1 MATSVV
7 RFLPH
12 AGARSGELAEPATP
26 RWGVLFDR
34 RIAVLPTQA
43 ATTGEFIRHARQQAR
58 AARRDDATLGLEDV
72 TLLSPVTTNQQF
84 ICQGVNYE
92 SHVRESGLDPKNF
105 PFNTI
110 FTKASSCITGA
121 MDDVVRPRHVHLLDH
136 EIELGLV
143 LSEDLTQAREVRPD
157 RLHEVLA
164 GLTIVNDVSAR
175 DVQLPQG
182 QFYKGKSHR
191 TFGPVGP
198 ALVLLEPDE
207 WALWPSLRMKLKVNG
222 SERQND
228 LCGAMLFKPHQTLTE
243 LSALQ
248 DLHVGDLIATG
259 TPAGCAAR
267 APGKLTMFMAR
278 HFISEAT
285 KWKFFVNKGRND
297 PLYLQ
302 PNDVMEL
309 SIRTDDGRLDLGVQ
323 RSKVVSA

>member
-1 MATSVV
+1 MATSVI
-7 RFLPH
+7 RFQH
-12 AGARSGELAEPATP
+12 HTGPADASP
-26 RWGVLFDR
+26 QWGVLFDR
-34 RIAVLPTQA
+34 RIAVLPIQA
-43 ATTGEFIRHARQQAR
+43 ATTGEFVRQALPLAR
-58 AARRDDATLGLEDV
+58 AATRAQATLTLDEV
-72 TLLSPVTTNQQF
+72 RLLSPVTSNQQF
-84 ICQGVNYE
+84 ICQGVNYA

-110 FTKASSCITGA
+110 FTKASSCITGPE
-121 MDDVVRPRHVHLLDH
+121 DDVVRPRHVHLLDY

-143 LSEDLTQAREVRPD
+143 LSQDLRGAREVTAD

-198 ALVLLEPDE
+198 SLLLLEPHE
-207 WALWPSLRMKLKVNG
+207 WALWPSLRMKLTVNG

-228 LCGAMLFKPHQTLTE
+228 LCGAMLFKPHQTLSE

-248 DLHVGDLIATG
+248 DLHAGDLIATG

-267 APGKLTMFMAR
+267 APGRLPMFLAR
-278 HFISEAT
+278 HFISDAT
-285 KWKFFVNKGRND
+285 KWKFFVRKGLHD
-297 PLYLQ
+297 PKYLK